1 MSLTVSVMYLFLP
14 ADGVVAM
21 TTTFQGQG
29 LAVTSG
35 TLGWEGVGNK
45 ICTFSPHWIT

>member
-1 MSLTVSVMYLFLP
+1 MSLTVSFMYLFLP

-21 TTTFQGQG
+21 ATTFQGQG

-35 TLGWEGVGNK
+35 TLGREGVGNK
-45 ICTFSPHWIT
+45 ICTVSPCWIT

>member
-1 MSLTVSVMYLFLP
+1 MMTERLSSISLTVSFMYLFLP

-29 LAVTSG
+29 LAAYLRDSG
-35 TLGWEGVGNK
+35 QGG
-45 ICTFSPHWIT
+45 SSQ